1 MATATVPNVA
11 AADNRKRERK
21 GSDFIPVEVRTVYLH
36 KSLAPTLRPDLS
48 AGMQSFAASANL
60 KVRNVFRSRNGDSG
74 RASSYIAPLSYT
86 FPSEKAA
93 PKGVRVTDATVAT
106 TLRER
111 AEAAGMTVDEF
122 IASLLK

>member
-1 MATATVPNVA
+1 MAPIPGVA
-11 AADNRKRERK
+11 ATDKPKRERK
-21 GSDFIPVEVRTVYLH
+21 ASDFDLVEVRSIYLH
-36 KSLAPTLRPDLS
+36 HSLTGKPDLNS
-48 AGMQSFAASANL
+48 GMEAYASGTNT
-60 KVRNVFRSRNGDSG
+60 KVRNVFRSRNGGSG
-74 RASSYIAPLSYT
+74 RASTYIAPLSYT

-106 TLRER
+106 NLRAR